1 MKSIIHSTENNN
13 FYLYDTQRI
22 LSMLIHP
29 ELKKIHEKST
39 DINIDAYYLKKYSY
53 LVNHGFFGEAKPFEF
68 KANISENSIK
78 ENITQ
83 TKVIV
88 FEITDY
94 CNLKCKYCSLGD
106 LYNFSKK
113 ESKNINIK
121 YALNFLRY
129 IFNVKHKKTK
139 LTISFFGGE
148 PLVNF
153 PAIQQII
160 EEAKLLNK
168 NKKLDL
174 MFNMTTNATLIH
186 KYIDFI
192 VENNIE
198 LLISFD
204 GNEKAHTYRTYASNN
219 KNSFHDVLM
228 NTDMIKL
235 KHPSYFDKYV
245 NFNAVLNNRNSI
257 KGIYEF
263 IYNRYGKIPRISQLS
278 SDHINLNKKNIFDDI
293 FHSRKIS
300 EKEFQK
306 EGSDVLPIVSNRLI
320 PFNES
325 KKFLKHYSL
334 NLYLSNTLYLLYDL
348 IDSFPTGT
356 CLPFQTRI
364 FLNTHNNL
372 LPCEKVSYKNFLGK
386 VNDHVFINI
395 PEIVQR
401 YNSYYVHCKKVCQYC
416 YGGRACSTCLLSLDN
431 LDQLGVEEF
440 VCPDFQNQ
448 KTFED
453 KLNRIF
459 SYLEKCPSE
468 FFQIINHLIT
478 E

>member
-78 ENITQ
+78 ENINQ

-168 NKKLDL
+168 NK
-174 MFNMTTNATLIH
+174 NWT
-186 KYIDFI
+186 
-192 VENNIE
+192 
-198 LLISFD
+198 
-204 GNEKAHTYRTYASNN
+204 
-219 KNSFHDVLM
+219 
-228 NTDMIKL
+228 
-235 KHPSYFDKYV
+235 
-245 NFNAVLNNRNSI
+245 
-257 KGIYEF
+257 
-263 IYNRYGKIPRISQLS
+263 
-278 SDHINLNKKNIFDDI
+278 
-293 FHSRKIS
+293 
-300 EKEFQK
+300 
-306 EGSDVLPIVSNRLI
+306 
-320 PFNES
+320 
-325 KKFLKHYSL
+325 
-334 NLYLSNTLYLLYDL
+334 
-348 IDSFPTGT
+348 
-356 CLPFQTRI
+356 
-364 FLNTHNNL
+364 
-372 LPCEKVSYKNFLGK
+372 
-386 VNDHVFINI
+386 
-395 PEIVQR
+395 
-401 YNSYYVHCKKVCQYC
+401 
-416 YGGRACSTCLLSLDN
+416 
-431 LDQLGVEEF
+431 
-440 VCPDFQNQ
+440 
-448 KTFED
+448 
-453 KLNRIF
+453 
-459 SYLEKCPSE
+459 
-468 FFQIINHLIT
+468 
-478 E
+478 